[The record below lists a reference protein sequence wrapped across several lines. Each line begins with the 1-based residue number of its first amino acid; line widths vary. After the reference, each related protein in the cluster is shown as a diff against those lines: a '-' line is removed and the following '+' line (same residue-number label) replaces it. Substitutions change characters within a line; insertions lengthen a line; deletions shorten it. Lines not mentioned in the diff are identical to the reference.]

1 MLHNTARQYRIT
13 NAGAKALRAK
23 ASVPAWYRAVLAHID
38 ASGSVPAARS
48 RTLGRH
54 PAHRIRMWLDE
65 METLGFIEAVTVG
78 PSLQA
83 KYAPYAKRLP
93 ELQSIIDKLTALR
106 ATQ

>member
-1 MLHNTARQYRIT
+1 MLHNTRQYRIT
-13 NAGAKALRAK
+13 NAGAKALKAK

-38 ASGSVPAARS
+38 ASGSAPAGKS
-48 RTLGRH
+48 RTIGRH

-65 METLGFIEAVTVG
+65 METLGFIEAVNGG

-83 KYAPYAKRLP
+83 KYASYAKRLP
-93 ELQSIIDKLTALR
+93 ELQPIIDKLAALR